1 VVPGAEGPP
10 GFGYTVDY
18 RGHPVLGA
26 DDRLGDL
33 GLVGVLKVDAAEIHG
48 STGRRFGGAIGLGV
62 LLTSIGA
69 WLVWRRVRPLATA
82 LEKRVWERTTEL
94 WQANARLAESE
105 QQLRRL
111 NEELDERVRLRT
123 AELMAANQE
132 LEAFSY
138 SVSHDLRAPLRHID
152 GFTGLLES
160 HVEPTLDNKG
170 RRYLKTISEAAKQ
183 MGALIDGLLTFSR
196 LGRAELRHTP
206 VRLQELVDEVRR
218 ILDPEIG
225 GRAVVWAI
233 GELPEVQGDPQL
245 LRLVLQNLIGNALK
259 YTRTKPEAR
268 IEIGARRE
276 GTETVCFIRD
286 NGVGFDMR
294 YRERL
299 FEVFQRLHTSAEFEG
314 TGIGLANVR
323 RIVHRHGGRVWADGG
338 VDRGACFSF
347 ALPNRSI
354 APAAEPPQS
363 A

>member
-1 VVPGAEGPP
+1 
-10 GFGYTVDY
+10 
-18 RGHPVLGA
+18 
-26 DDRLGDL
+26 
-33 GLVGVLKVDAAEIHG
+33 
-48 STGRRFGGAIGLGV
+48 
-62 LLTSIGA
+62 
-69 WLVWRRVRPLATA
+69 
-82 LEKRVWERTTEL
+82 
-94 WQANARLAESE
+94 
-105 QQLRRL
+105 L
-111 NEELDERVRLRT
+111 NEDLDERVRLRT

-354 APAAEPPQS
+354 APAAKPPQS